1 MRFGGIVTN
10 TAAIELLEM
19 IRQELAEIHR
29 GKHFAQWRPEAVQ
42 RLDGLATLPPFR
54 AYAATRIFTGDGGG
68 LVASTRFGD
77 WAVNRLVAG
86 ETPEDILAA
95 FDHELA
101 RNSATYLD
109 VSPVFG
115 VDIDAICELAEGIRI
130 IPASEVSPW
139 WKPHPIHH
147 WMALPHLPAGTCY
160 LTQSFCVQPA
170 FELQSGADSH
180 AKSGETTPAG
190 AERDRI
196 RQQVRLA
203 CLLAG
208 IGDVEL
214 PISMTVPDR
223 ESLFVGGEGN
233 MVSRP
238 IAAYPVVAF
247 PTEAEAVKRAFDQ
260 LSAFPEL
267 ESFAR
272 AIDRLGRARL
282 ARSAVDQALEL
293 GIAIEIALMH
303 GDPSGNTEITHK
315 IGSRAAW
322 LLGKNAEDRA
332 SIFGEIKA
340 LYHARSKAV
349 HEGTLPKKS
358 KVDLNQADRLVT
370 RTLNAIAARS
380 RFPDW
385 SSLTMGGPG

>member
-1 MRFGGIVTN
+1 MISGGIVTN

-19 IRQELAEIHR
+19 IRRELADIHR

-42 RLDGLATLPPFR
+42 RLDGLATLSPFR
-54 AYAATRIFTGDGGG
+54 AYAATRIFTGDNGS
-68 LVASTRFGD
+68 LVASTRFGE
-77 WAVNRLVAG
+77 WALDRLVTG
-86 ETPEDILAA
+86 ETPETILAA

-101 RNSATYLD
+101 RNAATYLD

-147 WMALPHLPAGTCY
+147 WMALPNLPTGTCY
-160 LTQSFCVQPA
+160 LTQSYRVEPA
-170 FELQSGADSH
+170 FDMQSDGGGQGS
-180 AKSGETTPAG
+180 ETSPVAT
-190 AERDRI
+190 ERERV

-208 IGDVEL
+208 TGDVEL
-214 PISMTVPDR
+214 PISMSVPDR
-223 ESLFVGGEGN
+223 ECLFVGGDGN
-233 MVSRP
+233 IASRP

-247 PTEAEAVKRAFDQ
+247 PTEAAAVKRAYGQ
-260 LSAFPEL
+260 LAAFAEI
-267 ESFAR
+267 ESLAR

-293 GIAIEIALMH
+293 GIATEIALMH
-303 GDPSGNTEITHK
+303 GDTSGNTEITHK

-322 LLGKNAEDRA
+322 LMGQNPEERA
-332 SIFGEIKA
+332 TIFGEIKA

-358 KVDLNQADRLVT
+358 KVDLSEADRLVT
-370 RTLNAIAARS
+370 HILNGIAARG
-380 RFPDW
+380 RFPNW
-385 SSLTMGGPG
+385 SNLTMGGQG

>member
-1 MRFGGIVTN
+1 VTN

-19 IRQELAEIHR
+19 IRRELADIHR

-54 AYAATRIFTGDGGG
+54 AYAATRIFTGDGGCLG
-68 LVASTRFGD
+68 ASTRFGD

-86 ETPEDILAA
+86 DTPEDILAA

-101 RNSATYLD
+101 HNSATYLD

-115 VDIDAICELAEGIRI
+115 VDINAICELAEGIRI

-147 WMALPHLPAGTCY
+147 WMALPNLPTGTCY
-160 LTQSFCVQPA
+160 LTQSYRVEPA
-170 FELQSGADSH
+170 FEVQSGGSPGGQG
-180 AKSGETTPAG
+180 SETSPVAT
-190 AERDRI
+190 ERERL

-214 PISMTVPDR
+214 PISMSVPDR
-223 ESLFVGGEGN
+223 KSLFVGGDGN
-233 MVSRP
+233 IASRP

-247 PTEAEAVKRAFDQ
+247 PTEATAVKRAFDQ
-260 LSAFPEL
+260 LAAFAEI
-267 ESFAR
+267 ESLTR

-282 ARSAVDQALEL
+282 ARNAVDQALEL
-293 GIAIEIALMH
+293 GIAAEIALMH

-322 LLGKNAEDRA
+322 LLGQNAEERA
-332 SIFGEIKA
+332 TIFGEIKA

-358 KVDLNQADRLVT
+358 KVDLSEADRLVT
-370 RTLNAIAARS
+370 QVLNAIAARG
-380 RFPDW
+380 RFPNW
-385 SSLTMGGPG
+385 SNLTMGGKG